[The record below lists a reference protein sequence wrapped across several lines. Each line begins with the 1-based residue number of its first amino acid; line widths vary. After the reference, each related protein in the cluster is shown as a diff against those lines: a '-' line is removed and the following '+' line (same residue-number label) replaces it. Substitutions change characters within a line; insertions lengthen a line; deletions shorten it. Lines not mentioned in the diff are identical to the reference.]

1 MSVTLPT
8 SSGSVEK
15 RNVSDRH
22 GLIPYARHAVSTEV
36 GEIFNRCAS
45 RRDDQCVTPRD
56 FGGGINVAATIA
68 A

>member
-1 MSVTLPT
+1 M
-8 SSGSVEK
+8 EK

-56 FGGGINVAATIA
+56 FGGGINVAVTIA